1 MLSRD
6 RYVVGAV
13 VGLAIVISMA
23 MARGFEWLWVWQ
35 EWNDPF
41 ILGIRQLPLTSVI
54 AYAISA
60 ALAIGTL
67 RHPDAYSMSLEVV
80 DELAKVVWPTREET
94 GHATMVVVV
103 AVLISSAFLGAFD
116 AVWLW
121 MTDWILGIENLPG
134 G

>member
-1 MLSRD
+1 MLSRE
-6 RYVVGAV
+6 RYVVVAII
-13 VGLAIVISMA
+13 GLAIVISMA
-23 MARGFEWLWVWQ
+23 LARGFEWLWVWQ

-41 ILGIRQLPLTSVI
+41 IMGIRQLPLTSVI
-54 AYAISA
+54 AYAIA
-60 ALAIGTL
+60 GGLAIGTL
-67 RHPDAYSMSLEVV
+67 RHPELNTLALEVV

-103 AVLISSAFLGAFD
+103 AVIISSAFLGSLD

-121 MTDWILGIENLPG
+121 MRDWILGIENLPG

>member
-1 MLSRD
+1 MLSRE

-121 MTDWILGIENLPG
+121 MTDWILGIEKLPG

>member
-1 MLSRD
+1 MLSRE

-13 VGLAIVISMA
+13 VGLAIVLSMA

-41 ILGIRQLPLTSVI
+41 MLGIRQLPLTSVI

-60 ALAIGTL
+60 ALAFATL
-67 RHPDAYSMSLEVV
+67 RHPDANTMALEVV
-80 DELAKVVWPTREET
+80 DELSKVVWPTREET
-94 GHATMVVVV
+94 GHATMIVVI

-121 MTDWILGIENLPG
+121 MTDWILGIEKLPG

>member
-1 MLSRD
+1 MLSRE

>member
-1 MLSRD
+1 MLSRE

-103 AVLISSAFLGAFD
+103 AVLISSTFLGAFD

>member
-1 MLSRD
+1 MLSRE

-13 VGLAIVISMA
+13 VGLAIVLSMA
-23 MARGFEWLWVWQ
+23 LARGFEWLWVWQ

-41 ILGIRQLPLTSVI
+41 ILGIRQLPLTSII

-60 ALAIGTL
+60 VLAFVTL
-67 RHPDAYSMSLEVV
+67 RHPEANTMALEVV
-80 DELAKVVWPTREET
+80 DELSKVVWPTREET
-94 GHATMVVVV
+94 GQATMVVVV

>member
-1 MLSRD
+1 MLSRE

-13 VGLAIVISMA
+13 VGLAIVLSMA
-23 MARGFEWLWVWQ
+23 MARGFEWLCVWQ

-41 ILGIRQLPLTSVI
+41 MLGIRQLPLTSVI
-54 AYAISA
+54 AYAIAA
-60 ALAIGTL
+60 ALAFATL
-67 RHPDAYSMSLEVV
+67 RHPDANTLALEVV
-80 DELAKVVWPTREET
+80 DELSKVVWPTREET
-94 GHATMVVVV
+94 GQATMVVVV

-121 MTDWILGIENLPG
+121 MTDWILGIEKLPG

>member
-1 MLSRD
+1 MLSRE

-13 VGLAIVISMA
+13 VGLAIVLSMA

-41 ILGIRQLPLTSVI
+41 MLGIRQLPLTSVI
-54 AYAISA
+54 AYAIAA
-60 ALAIGTL
+60 ALAFATL
-67 RHPDAYSMSLEVV
+67 RHPDANTLALEVV
-80 DELAKVVWPTREET
+80 DELSKVVWPTREET
-94 GHATMVVVV
+94 GQATMVVVV